1 VTRHAALVAACIATL
16 AVGCANDGGRRPLRG
31 LAPCGAEG
39 PTDALCGT
47 VSVYENRASATGRVL
62 RLAVVVLPALQ
73 EVPEPDPLF
82 FLAGGPGQAAAQMA
96 PLVRTLFRRVQGSRD
111 IVLVDQRGTGQSHPL
126 ECRNASRTLS
136 ALLEPDAVAVERLRE
151 CLAAYDADVRL
162 YTTDIAM
169 EDLDQVREHLGYDRI
184 NLYGGSYGTRA
195 ALVYLRSHSAHVRAV
210 VLDGVAPMDMRLP
223 LHAGRDAQRALDK
236 LTTACAD
243 DAGCHRAYP
252 ALDARIGAL
261 IRRLDAAP
269 AHVRLAHPVSGAV
282 EDVAIDGRAVTAVIV
297 GALYS
302 PLTSSLLPALVARA
316 ERHDFQGLLALALAT
331 DPDGG
336 GVSVGMQLSVVCS
349 EDVSRLRDADLAQA
363 AGESVFGRHL
373 MSGPLEACAAWPA
386 ARLPA
391 AYYEPVVSDVPV
403 LALSGDLDPVTPA
416 VWAEEATTRLS
427 RVTRLTAPATGHGV
441 ASSPC
446 GARLV
451 HQFITDG
458 HADRLDTAC
467 LSTAHRP
474 PFVLTPAG
482 PDPSVGL
489 AP

>member
-1 VTRHAALVAACIATL
+1 MTCHAALAAACIATL
-16 AVGCANDGGRRPLRG
+16 AVGCADDGGPRQPRG
-31 LAPCGAEG
+31 LAPCGTEG

-47 VSVYENRASATGRVL
+47 VSVYENRAAATGRVL

-73 EVPEPDPLF
+73 QVPEPDPLF
-82 FLAGGPGQAAAQMA
+82 FLAGGPGQGAAQMA
-96 PLVRTLFRRVQGSRD
+96 PLVRTLFRRVHGSRD
-111 IVLVDQRGTGQSHPL
+111 IVLVDQRGTGHSHPL
-126 ECRNASRTLS
+126 ECRNASGALS
-136 ALLEPDAVAVERLRE
+136 ALLEPDAVAVERLRA

-169 EDLDQVREHLGYDRI
+169 EDLDQVRERLGYDRI

-195 ALVYLRSHSAHVRAV
+195 ALVYLRSHGTHVRTA

-236 LTTACAD
+236 LTGACAA
-243 DAGCHRAYP
+243 DAGCRRTYP

-261 IRRLDAAP
+261 IRKLDAAP

-282 EDVAIDGRAVTAVIV
+282 EDVAIDGRAVAAVIA

-302 PLTSSLLPALVARA
+302 PITSSLLPALVAQA

-336 GVSVGMQLSVVCS
+336 VSVGMHLSVVCS
-349 EDVSRLRDADLAQA
+349 EDVSRLRDADIAQA
-363 AGESVFGRHL
+363 ARESVFGRHL

-386 ARLPA
+386 AHLPA

-416 VWAEEATTRLS
+416 VWAEQATTRLS

-441 ASSPC
+441 ASSAC

-458 HADRLDTAC
+458 HADRLDTSC
-467 LSTAHRP
+467 LSAAHRP

-482 PDPSVGL
+482 PDPSLGL